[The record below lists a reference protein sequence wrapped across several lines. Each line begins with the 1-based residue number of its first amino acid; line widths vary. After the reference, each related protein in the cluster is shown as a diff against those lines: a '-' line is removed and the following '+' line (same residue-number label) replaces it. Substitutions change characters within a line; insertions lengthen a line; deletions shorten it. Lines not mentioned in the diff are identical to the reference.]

1 MNNYIPNYNDVIEK
15 ILKIDD
21 TNPGVFF
28 LVYTLLEDL
37 RDEMLDMKTSSK
49 DALTSGVIDIC
60 SKKINRRIEYLHNVY
75 ADQFKR
81 AKIDE

>member
-1 MNNYIPNYNDVIEK
+1 MNNYLPNYNDVINK

-21 TNPGVFF
+21 TNPGVYF

-37 RDEMLDMKTSSK
+37 RDEILDMSASSTNAIT
-49 DALTSGVIDIC
+49 DGIIQIC
-60 SKKINRRIEYLHNVY
+60 TKKINRRIEYLHQIY

-81 AKIDE
+81 GIIDP